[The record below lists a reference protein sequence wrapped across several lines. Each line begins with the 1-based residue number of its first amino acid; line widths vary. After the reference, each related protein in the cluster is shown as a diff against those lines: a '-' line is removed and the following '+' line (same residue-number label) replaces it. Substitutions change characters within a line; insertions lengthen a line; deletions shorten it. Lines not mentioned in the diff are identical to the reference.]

1 MNANTNT
8 NMNPNTNEQQE
19 NVNNEELQR
28 QLRHQEQKN
37 KYDSL
42 LASYVREIPGR
53 MFIFEVTKCCYY
65 STFVLMY
72 KDESTIELYNRVSQ
86 HFGTAVVAL
95 YIMGDDNKRIPVPM
109 NSFMSVKEFVYNHI
123 GANQRNLKPIYD
135 MPLPV
140 VYRIFYDDGFHCSTH
155 EPQSQLQ
162 M

>member
-1 MNANTNT
+1 MNE
-8 NMNPNTNEQQE
+8 NMNTNEEQE

-28 QLRHQEQKN
+28 QQEQKN

-42 LASYVREIPGR
+42 LANYVREIPGR

-72 KDESTIELYNRVSQ
+72 KDESTIDLYNRVSQ

-95 YIMGDDNKRIPVPM
+95 YIMGDDNKRIPVPL
-109 NSFMSVKEFVYNHI
+109 NSFMSVKEFVYKHI
-123 GANQRNLKPIYD
+123 DANQRKMKPIYD

-140 VYRIFYDDGFHCSTH
+140 VYRIFYEDGFHCATH
-155 EPQSQLQ
+155 DIQT
-162 M
+162 